1 MCFGDATHLPSI
13 KFQTHKEPSKETAK
27 SRRNNNN
34 NNNPSK
40 KEIINP
46 FQKEKKKNCSEELNY
61 DKVPVQ
67 TVRVKS
73 NTHSVIVTTVDSS
86 PLKTAYMVQF
96 QLVLFLHFLHFLLR
110 LGWSLLL
117 FFVSISWCPTE
128 RTSHQSFQSPV
139 FQMKSQL

>member
-27 SRRNNNN
+27 SRRKNN

-86 PLKTAYMVQF
+86 PLKTAYGSISTRSF
-96 QLVLFLHFLHFLLR
+96 SSFF
-110 LGWSLLL
+110 
-117 FFVSISWCPTE
+117 FFVWVDLSSYSLFPSLDVPQNAQATKVS
-128 RTSHQSFQSPV
+128 SHQF
-139 FQMKSQL
+139 FK

>member
-34 NNNPSK
+34 NNPSK

-46 FQKEKKKNCSEELNY
+46 FQKEKKKNCSKELNY

-86 PLKTAYMVQF
+86 SLKTAYMVQF
-96 QLVLFLHFLHFLLR
+96 QLVLFLHFLLR
-110 LGWSLLL
+110 LG
-117 FFVSISWCPTE
+117 
-128 RTSHQSFQSPV
+128 
-139 FQMKSQL
+139 